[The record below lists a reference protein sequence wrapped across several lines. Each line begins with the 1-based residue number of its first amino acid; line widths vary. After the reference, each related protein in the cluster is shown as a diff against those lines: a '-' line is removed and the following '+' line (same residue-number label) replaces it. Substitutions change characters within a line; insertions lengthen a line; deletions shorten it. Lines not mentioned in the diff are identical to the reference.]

1 MSTNRPKIPQNQRP
15 SVKVILVG
23 NSGVGKTCLIAS
35 FYKQSFD
42 NKTSPN
48 VAPAYSYSDVRNS
61 KGLTIR
67 LQIWDTAGQEK
78 YLSVNQLFFRDS
90 GVAFI
95 CFEAGDKESLES
107 VPDWVKRVKD
117 EVPTCELLFVITKSD
132 LKTKEEME
140 TILDEAKN
148 ALQQYNPQK
157 IYVTSAVTRE
167 GVTEVFDAAAD
178 AYRPK
183 NQAPPQQQ
191 IPEKTEKKKSCC

>member
-15 SVKVILVG
+15 SVKVIFVG

-35 FYKQSFD
+35 FYQQNFD
-42 NKTSPN
+42 IKTSPN

-61 KGLTIR
+61 QGLTIR

-90 GVAFI
+90 GVAFV
-95 CFEAGDKESLES
+95 CFEAGDKESLDS
-107 VPDWVKRVKD
+107 VHDWAKRVKD
-117 EVPTCELLFVITKSD
+117 EVPTCEILFVLTKSD

-140 TILDEAKN
+140 KIVDEVKE
-148 ALQQYNPQK
+148 ALKEYNPPK

-167 GVTEVFDAAAD
+167 GVNEIFDAAAD

-183 NQAPPQQQ
+183 NQAPAQHLPDQQ
-191 IPEKTEKKKSCC
+191 EKKKSCC